1 MRLDE
6 VRQSWRR
13 DKPLAIASVVFV
25 LAAFGNATIAYA
37 QTPGDL
43 PAAILSNSSPFVA
56 LVFSLA
62 WVATHF
68 LASVRAQ
75 RKAEH
80 EIKDAKIARLEQEA
94 EQLKGELL
102 RTRQELGDLRAAE
115 AAAKM
120 RAELL
125 DAMRAEVAAKSGEWP
140 GPGG

>member
-25 LAAFGNATIAYA
+25 LVAFANATVAYA

-68 LASVRAQ
+68 LASVRAA

-80 EIKDAKIARLEQEA
+80 EIKDAKIKRLEQESDQIKA
-94 EQLKGELL
+94 ENALL
-102 RTRQELGDLRAAE
+102 RQEIGDMRAAE

-120 RAELL
+120 KAEIL
-125 DAMRAEVAAKSGEWP
+125 AEVAAKSGEWA
-140 GPGG
+140 GTG